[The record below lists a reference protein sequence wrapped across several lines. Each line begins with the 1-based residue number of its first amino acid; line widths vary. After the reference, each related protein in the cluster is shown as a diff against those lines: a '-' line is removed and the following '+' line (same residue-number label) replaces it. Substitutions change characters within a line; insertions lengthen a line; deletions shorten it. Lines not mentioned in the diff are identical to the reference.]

1 MAWYDEHVEVLYDEV
16 TLQSRIRELG
26 QQIARDYEGKDLV
39 LIGVLKG
46 CFLFLA
52 DLSRA
57 VEIPHAIDFLGLSSY
72 HGGTESAGVVRITS
86 DLTRSIE
93 GKHVLV
99 VEDIVDTGLTME
111 YLLQN
116 LGTRQPASVGIC
128 SLLFKPEN
136 NRIPVDIGYL
146 GFSIPNEFVVGFGLD
161 YDELYRNLPY
171 LGVWRG
177 PLNGDKT

>member
-1 MAWYDEHVEVLYDEV
+1 MAWSDEHVDVLYDEE
-16 TLQSRIRELG
+16 TLRARVRELG
-26 QQIARDYEGKDLV
+26 RRIARDYAGKELV

-52 DLSRA
+52 DLCRA
-57 VEIPHAIDFLGLSSY
+57 IEIPHAVDFLGLSSY

-86 DLTRSIE
+86 ALTRSIE

-99 VEDIVDTGLTME
+99 VEDIIDTGMTMQ
-111 YLLQN
+111 YLLEN
-116 LGTRQPASVGIC
+116 LRTRQPASVGIC

-136 NRIPVDIGYL
+136 NRIPVEIDYL
-146 GFSIPNEFVVGFGLD
+146 GFSIDNEFVVGYGLD
-161 YDELYRNLPY
+161 YDELCRNLPY

-177 PLNGDKT
+177 PLNGEKA